1 MIPAPLRPPFFPLR
15 GLHFLGWLLLG
26 AVLVTSAAAKDAP
39 GKTREIPLTLEDIT
53 ELRNLALSPAVEFD
67 KRVKTASFLTQF
79 FELMKPSRNAHRFC
93 LDFYS
98 SIYTK
103 LEPAPGGADPALQ
116 GPPFTD
122 FVNAINQGKRRE
134 TAQAIIRQI
143 QKGEGQEP
151 PHPAYM
157 VLALKAD
164 HMLTAYKVFYND
176 LSRQKISPYAF
187 YFLGIV
193 AARETRFIE
202 AERFFEQAAGQMGSP
217 LLERW
222 LALDRAK
229 ILIVNG
235 NLDEAQTLIN
245 GLLHTNPQDP
255 QALNMLI
262 FHSLEKKQY
271 DGARQ
276 YLARLEPLLY
286 ADPYLITESVKWA
299 LILNEFAWA
308 ARILEQYAPQVEPT
322 RDFYDIFSLVRAKQ
336 GKQEEANQLEQK
348 ARRLDGSR
356 GSAALI
362 GDELKKTLDA
372 YRQKRRREIEGL
384 KGIDSLTKVYL
395 YLLHNDVA
403 NATAA
408 LTTRNGGKGP
418 EAYEKFVLAAILR
431 RNRLYREAVQALREV
446 QKADPAFRP
455 CQVLALLTDLSFR
468 AGDAQSARAYAAELA
483 KSFPDSYPGTVAR
496 RIPQTPA
503 ADAAKE
509 LRPVNV
515 SSLMSRYDQYSAP
528 FLLAEIR
535 GHWGDAIAFATLN
548 SWLGTSPRRGLFFHE
563 FLKVVRIG
571 TRYRLEPFVGT
582 ADAVLEFLRQDVPV
596 IFCQGEMFNSQRVNT
611 LTLIAGAAPDRGVF
625 YAEGV
630 TPSEPALYTEPELLE
645 GICFAVY
652 PKTLNPVLSPA
663 TKKAMERGAE
673 FIQINE
679 QAFNIQSKPDYDARL
694 FTQRKQ
700 SILQETGAGALPH
713 KLAFA
718 RWVIRNQTP
727 GAAKE
732 YLDALRPSCQES
744 AHYWFLSAVMESRR
758 KNIARAQACLDEALK
773 RSPDNTRFLLSQG
786 LIYYQSNE
794 LAQALQLAERLR
806 DQFPEDPT
814 VSAHLMLLYDKANDP
829 EKKKAEE
836 NRLKNLIHVENV
848 QIDLDPDQSAAPL
861 GRP

>member
-1 MIPAPLRPPFFPLR
+1 MIPTLFRPPFVPLREFPL
-15 GLHFLGWLLLG
+15 LGWLLLG
-26 AVLVTSAAAKDAP
+26 IVLLSPASAKEAP
-39 GKTREIPLTLEDIT
+39 GKNREIPLTLEDIT
-53 ELRNLALSPAVEFD
+53 ELRNLSLSPAVEFD

-98 SIYTK
+98 SIYAK
-103 LEPAPGGADPALQ
+103 LEPSPGGPDPVLQ
-116 GPPFTD
+116 EPPFTD
-122 FVNAINQGKRRE
+122 FANAINQGKRRD
-134 TAQAIIRQI
+134 TAPAVIQRI
-143 QKGEGQEP
+143 QKEKGREI

-164 HMLTAYKVFYND
+164 HMLTAYIVFYND
-176 LSRQKISPYAF
+176 LSRQRISPYAF

-193 AARETRFIE
+193 AARENRFIE
-202 AERFFEQAAGQMGSP
+202 AERFFEQAAGKMGSP

-222 LALDRAK
+222 LTLDQAK

-235 NLDEAQTLIN
+235 NLDEARVLID
-245 GLLHTNPQDP
+245 GLLKTNPQDP
-255 QALNMLI
+255 QALNLLI
-262 FHSLEKKQY
+262 FHCLEKKQY
-271 DGARQ
+271 DAARQ

-299 LILNEFAWA
+299 LILNEFDWA

-322 RDFYDIFSLVRAKQ
+322 RDFFEIFSLVRAKQ

-356 GSAALI
+356 GSATLI
-362 GDELKKTLDA
+362 GDELKKTIDA

-403 NATAA
+403 SATAA
-408 LTTRNGGKGP
+408 LTTRNDGKGP

-431 RNRLYREAVQALREV
+431 RNRQYREAVQALRDV

-455 CQVLALLTDLSFR
+455 CQVLALLADLSLR
-468 AGDAQSARAYAAELA
+468 AGDTRQAGAFAGELVKRFPESYAAA
-483 KSFPDSYPGTVAR
+483 AAR
-496 RIPQTPA
+496 RIPPKSTASSPPFLMPM
-503 ADAAKE
+503 K
-509 LRPVNV
+509 V
-515 SSLMSRYDQYSAP
+515 SPLLSRYDQYSAP
-528 FLLAEIR
+528 FLLSEIR
-535 GHWGDAIAFATLN
+535 GHWGDAIAFASLN

-571 TRYRLEPFVGT
+571 TRYRIEPFVGT
-582 ADAVLEFLRQDVPV
+582 ADAVSEFLQQDIPV
-596 IFCQGEMFNSQRVNT
+596 IFCQGEMFNSQRVNI

-652 PKTLNPVLSPA
+652 PKTLNPVLSA
-663 TKKAMERGAE
+663 STKQALEKGGE
-673 FIQINE
+673 FLQINE
-679 QAFNIQSKPDYDARL
+679 QSFNIRNKPDYDARL

-700 SILQETGAGALPH
+700 SILQETGALALPL

-744 AHYWFLSAVMESRR
+744 AHFWFLTAVMESRR
-758 KNIARAQACLDEALK
+758 KNISQAQACLGEALK
-773 RSPDNTRFLLSQG
+773 RSPDNTRFLLSQE
-786 LIYYQSNE
+786 LIHYQSNE
-794 LAQALQLAERLR
+794 LVQALQLAEHLR

-814 VSAHLMLLYDKANDP
+814 VSAHLMLLYEKANDP

-848 QIDLDPDQSAAPL
+848 QIDLEPDESATP
-861 GRP
+861 